1 MILMIVFN
9 NNVIDL
15 EEAINKAK
23 WDRLTLDFI
32 DMLQKKYK
40 LTEEE
45 AVKQYNN
52 YIQYSFKKF
61 NLKP

>member
-1 MILMIVFN
+1 MIVFN

-32 DMLQKKYK
+32 DILQKKYK

-45 AVKQYNN
+45 AINQYNN
-52 YIQYSFKKF
+52 YLQYSFKKF

>member
-1 MILMIVFN
+1 MIVFN

>member
-1 MILMIVFN
+1 MIVFN

-45 AVKQYNN
+45 AITQYNN
-52 YIQYSFKKF
+52 YLQYSFKKC